1 MKILLFSG
9 NHPRHLFIHRA
20 LLENFTVCGVV
31 AMQREPLILEPPPGI
46 SDHDRALFVRHFA
59 DRFAVENRT
68 YGHPTPEEIFAGV
81 PTRFCQPDGL
91 NTAATAD
98 FVRACA
104 PDLVFIFGVEL
115 IKDPVFRVLPSD
127 KVNMHLGLS
136 PWYRGSATLFW
147 PFYNLEPQYAGT
159 TFHQI
164 VAEADA
170 GTVLHQCAPELH
182 CGDGI
187 HDVGCRTVVQAR
199 EHAVRLL
206 QARAADGGFVEQRQR
221 TTGRLY
227 LNSQFRAAH
236 LRVIYD
242 LFDNRIVDRHLDGH
256 LGRHRPKLIRS
267 PRLEATAPALAAA
280 S

>member
-1 MKILLFSG
+1 MRILLFSG

-20 LLENFTVCGVV
+20 LLEHFKVCGVV
-31 AMQREPLILEPPPGI
+31 SMQREALILDPPSNI
-46 SDHDRALFVRHFA
+46 TSHDRALFVRHFQE
-59 DRFAVENRT
+59 RFDVEAGT
-68 YGHPTPEEIFAGV
+68 YGADTPETVFRGV
-81 PTRFCQPDGL
+81 PSRFVAPADL

-98 FVRACA
+98 FVRQCK
-104 PDLVFIFGVEL
+104 PDAVFIFGVDL
-115 IKDPVFRVLPSD
+115 IKDPVFSALPRD

-170 GTVLHQCAPELH
+170 GAVIHQCAPELKR
-182 CGDGI
+182 GDGI

-199 EHAVRLL
+199 DHAVNLFQSRMRLG
-206 QARAADGGFVEQRQR
+206 RFDETIQR

-227 LNSQFRAAH
+227 LTSQFRAAH
-236 LRVIYD
+236 LRVVYD
-242 LFDNRIVDRHLDGH
+242 LFGNRMVDAYLDGH
-256 LGRHRPKLIRS
+256 LGTHEPKLIRAKDIIV
-267 PRLEATAPALAAA
+267 PKRAGPQ
-280 S
+280 